1 MGKSL
6 PHELDNGDDYGDN
19 HDNRHN
25 DDHDDFHKAQLAAQA
40 QHVARSCP

>member
-25 DDHDDFHKAQLAAQA
+25 DDHDDFHKAQLAAEA
-40 QHVARSCP
+40 QHVARSRP